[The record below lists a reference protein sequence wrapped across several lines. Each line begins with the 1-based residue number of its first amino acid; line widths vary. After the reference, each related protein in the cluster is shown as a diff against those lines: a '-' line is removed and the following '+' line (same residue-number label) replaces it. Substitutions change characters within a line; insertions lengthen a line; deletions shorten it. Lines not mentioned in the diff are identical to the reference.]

1 MSDPMLE
8 LFNRSIGVQS
18 PWYVA
23 SVEFSKENKRLDIT
37 VDYKKGTKFRC
48 PKCDGE
54 NIDIY
59 DRETRSWRHLN
70 HFEHDTYIHAR
81 VPRVW
86 CHDCSKKD
94 GGGVHG
100 IEIPWARKRG
110 HFSYGF
116 EAFVLQLVREMPVLA
131 VARLVGEHDT
141 RIWRIVHHYVK
152 QARDSQDVSDVHHIA
167 IDETSIS
174 RGHNYVTV
182 VADTQ
187 QKRAIFVTPGKD
199 ASTIARFVEDFKEHA
214 GNPSQIQTVCSDMSP
229 AFISGIQKHFPQ
241 AALTFDKFHVT
252 KVIGEA
258 VDKVR
263 REEQRT
269 QPMLKHSRYIWLKNE
284 RNLTMKQKDR
294 LQQLRYLNLKTAKA
308 YQMMLTFKELW
319 AQPKEAAKAFLD
331 KWYFWATHSR
341 LKPMI
346 DAARTIRRHQDGI
359 LSWFESGVNNAL
371 IESMNSLI
379 QAMKRRAKGYRNVE
393 NYISM
398 IYLLLGKLSFDLP
411 T

>member
-1 MSDPMLE
+1 MSDPILD
-8 LFNRSIGVQS
+8 LFNYSIGVQS

-23 SVEFSKENKRLDIT
+23 SVEFSKENKQMDIT
-37 VDYKKGTKFRC
+37 VDYQDGTKFPC
-48 PKCDGE
+48 PHCGGK
-54 NIDIY
+54 NTDIY
-59 DRETRSWRHLN
+59 DRDTRSWRHLN
-70 HFEHDTYIHAR
+70 HFEHDTYIHAK
-81 VPRVW
+81 VPRIW
-86 CHDCSKKD
+86 CHDCTKD
-94 GGGVHG
+94 KGGVFT
-100 IEIPWARKRG
+100 IEVPWARKRG

-116 EAFVLQLVREMPVLA
+116 EAFILQLVREMPVLA

-141 RIWRIVHHYVK
+141 RIWRIVRHYVD
-152 QARDSQDVSDVHHIA
+152 QARALQDFSNVHQIA
-167 IDETSIS
+167 VDETSTA

-182 VADTQ
+182 VADTKQ
-187 QKRAIFVTPGKD
+187 RRAIFVTPGKD
-199 ASTIARFVEDFKEHA
+199 ASTLTRFVDDFKRH
-214 GNPSQIQTVCSDMSP
+214 GGDPSNMETVCSDMSP
-229 AFISGIQKHFPQ
+229 AFIAGIQRHFPD
-241 AALTFDKFHVT
+241 ASLTFDKFHVT

-269 QPMLKHSRYIWLKNE
+269 QPILKHSRYIWLKNE
-284 RNLTMKQKDR
+284 HNLTSKQKDR
-294 LQQLRYLNLKTAKA
+294 LHALRDLNLKTAKA
-308 YQMMLTFKELW
+308 YQMMLTFKALW
-319 AQPKEAAKAFLD
+319 IQPKPLAKAFLD

-346 DAARTIRRHQDGI
+346 DAAKTIRRHQAGI
-359 LSWFESGVNNAL
+359 LSWFDSRVNNAL

>member
-1 MSDPMLE
+1 MFDPILD
-8 LFNRSIGVQS
+8 LFNHSVGVHA

-23 SVEFSKENKRLDIT
+23 AVEFSKQNKRLDVT
-37 VDYKKGTKFRC
+37 VDYKESTNFPC
-48 PKCDGE
+48 PKCCGE
-54 NIDIY
+54 NTDIY
-59 DRETRSWRHLN
+59 DREIHSWRHLN
-70 HFEHDTYIHAR
+70 HFEHETYIHAK

-86 CHDCSKKD
+86 CHDCAKD
-94 GGGVHG
+94 KGGVLT

-116 EAFVLQLVREMPVLA
+116 EAFILQLVREMPVLA
-131 VARLVGEHDT
+131 VARIVGEHDT

-152 QARDSQDVSDVHHIA
+152 QARQLQDLSNVHHIA
-167 IDETSIS
+167 VDETSTA

-187 QKRAIFVTPGKD
+187 QKRVIFVTPGKD
-199 ASTIARFVEDFKEHA
+199 ASTLSRFVEDFSLHN
-214 GNPSQIQTVCSDMSP
+214 GTPSEIETVCSDMSP
-229 AFISGIQKHFPQ
+229 AFIAGVGKHFPR
-241 AALTFDKFHVT
+241 ASLTFDKFHVT

-258 VDKVR
+258 VDNVR

-284 RNLTMKQKDR
+284 GNLTSKQKDR

-319 AQPKEAAKAFLD
+319 IQPKANAQVFLN
-331 KWYFWATHSR
+331 KWYFWITHSR

-346 DAARTIRRHQDGI
+346 DAAKTIRRHQTGI
-359 LSWFESGVNNAL
+359 LSWFDSGANNAL